1 MQIASLFAKDINRP
15 INGVIKVA
23 QDDTDTIRQEL
34 DEYVVTTE
42 LSRHFSNFFE
52 SYERSLDVPTADMGV
67 WISGF
72 FGSGKSHFLKMLSY
86 LLANRVV
93 DGVPAIDF
101 FKGKIEDPMVES
113 KMVRV
118 TGIPT
123 EVILFNID
131 SKGGQWKERAEAK
144 TALLRAFA
152 RVFYEHMGFYG
163 EDLKLARLE
172 QFIDSRG
179 KTEEF
184 REAFAR
190 VNGGDWLDDRAQYN
204 FFEDDVVE
212 VMQEVLGMSEES
224 ARNWFNGT
232 ESDVISIDL
241 LTDQIKSYVDARKA
255 QNGGKFRLV
264 FAVDE
269 VGQFIGSDV
278 NLMLNLQTIVE
289 ELGSKCQSDVWV
301 MVTSQEAIDDITK
314 VAGNDFSKIQGRF
327 ATRLS
332 LSSSSVDE
340 VIKRRVLDKKD
351 SAREMLKDEY
361 EQQSSV
367 LKNLFTFE
375 DSQGDLKGYAGPV
388 DFEQSYPFVNY
399 QFKIMPNVL
408 AEIRKHGYSGK
419 HLSSGERSMLS
430 GFQEAAQQLQD
441 SDTTALM
448 PLWRFY
454 DTITTFLEHGITQ
467 VFSRSGAAVRDNAGL
482 LPQDVEVLKTLYLI
496 RYIPDIK
503 PTIGNIAILMIDD
516 MNVDKIALR
525 EQVQASLDRLVREN
539 YVGRNGDRYTFLT
552 DEEQEIAREISNT
565 TIDPSEV
572 IEEIKKILFDG
583 IYTAKKYRLG
593 ANDFPVD
600 RYVDDTL
607 YGNSQGGMKLN
618 VITLGNA
625 EYEGLDANTIAI
637 KSTGQA
643 LIVLPDDERYYDALQ
658 SAARIRR
665 YVRTKNVQQLPESTQ
680 RIIEAKQKE
689 ARANREEA
697 KGLLAEAVGS
707 AHVAI
712 DGRTMTVRSTNPV
725 DVFEEALKE
734 LVSSTFTKADYI
746 TQTVEGTSEL
756 VRILGDAES
765 KTAAFGQMGGANDK
779 AIDEMERFLN
789 SQAGLHQE
797 PSMEDI
803 QRRFQTKPYGWR
815 EYDIAGVVARLIA
828 SGQAQAKIGGVVQ
841 SVQDAQDRQRIASAL
856 TGRNAAS
863 MAVVR
868 RERPSDASI
877 EKTRK
882 VLRELDPTLT
892 VPDDLDELVIVVRDS
907 LTKDKEWCVLLLQEE
922 YEKADYPQRDLVEQ
936 GAKITGDILANAAD
950 ERALLAAFTKAETE
964 LLDWNEDVEGLR
976 GFFPNQQRI
985 FDEAAALLKS
995 MQAESAYL
1003 ESDAQAQ
1010 EAMRAIREI
1019 LHDAKPY
1026 RKIPS
1031 LTPLINDLKNAYEK
1045 VLTAGKHEVLDL
1057 MDSTLEQIE
1066 EYADG
1071 LDVDASQVIAQ
1082 AKEEL
1087 ARRKGQVHSAQ
1098 SRTVLDTVRVQL
1110 DTWRKNQ
1117 LAKIDKLIAPAQ
1129 SPSGEAVEEEPR
1141 IRTVE
1146 RARLCPPR
1154 LLSSEQEIDAYVG
1167 QIREKLLDALAGS
1180 DSVSIH

>member
-1 MQIASLFAKDINRP
+1 M
-15 INGVIKVA
+15 
-23 QDDTDTIRQEL
+23 
-34 DEYVVTTE
+34 
-42 LSRHFSNFFE
+42 
-52 SYERSLDVPTADMGV
+52 
-67 WISGF
+67 
-72 FGSGKSHFLKMLSY
+72 
-86 LLANRVV
+86 
-93 DGVPAIDF
+93 
-101 FKGKIEDPMVES
+101 
-113 KMVRV
+113 
-118 TGIPT
+118 
-123 EVILFNID
+123 
-131 SKGGQWKERAEAK
+131 
-144 TALLRAFA
+144 
-152 RVFYEHMGFYG
+152 
-163 EDLKLARLE
+163 
-172 QFIDSRG
+172 
-179 KTEEF
+179 
-184 REAFAR
+184 
-190 VNGGDWLDDRAQYN
+190 
-204 FFEDDVVE
+204 
-212 VMQEVLGMSEES
+212 
-224 ARNWFNGT
+224 
-232 ESDVISIDL
+232 
-241 LTDQIKSYVDARKA
+241 
-255 QNGGKFRLV
+255 
-264 FAVDE
+264 
-269 VGQFIGSDV
+269 
-278 NLMLNLQTIVE
+278 
-289 ELGSKCQSDVWV
+289 
-301 MVTSQEAIDDITK
+301 
-314 VAGNDFSKIQGRF
+314 
-327 ATRLS
+327 
-332 LSSSSVDE
+332 
-340 VIKRRVLDKKD
+340 
-351 SAREMLKDEY
+351 
-361 EQQSSV
+361 
-367 LKNLFTFE
+367 
-375 DSQGDLKGYAGPV
+375 
-388 DFEQSYPFVNY
+388 
-399 QFKIMPNVL
+399 
-408 AEIRKHGYSGK
+408 
-419 HLSSGERSMLS
+419 
-430 GFQEAAQQLQD
+430 
-441 SDTTALM
+441 
-448 PLWRFY
+448 
-454 DTITTFLEHGITQ
+454 
-467 VFSRSGAAVRDNAGL
+467 
-482 LPQDVEVLKTLYLI
+482 PQDVEVLKTLYLI

-503 PTIGNIAILMIDD
+503 PTVGNIAILMIDD

-593 ANDFPVD
+593 ANDFPID

-637 KSTGQA
+637 KSAGQA

-658 SAARIRR
+658 NAARIRR
-665 YVRTKNVQQLPESTQ
+665 YVRTKNVQALPESTQ

-697 KGLLAEAVGS
+697 RGLLAEAVGS
-707 AHVAI
+707 AHVTV
-712 DGRTMTVRSTNPV
+712 DGRSMNIRSASPV

-746 TQTVEGTSEL
+746 TQQVEGASDL
-756 VRILGDAES
+756 VNILGGMDL
-765 KTAAFGQMGGANDK
+765 TGAFDQMGGANDK

-803 QRRFQTKPYGWR
+803 QRRFQTRPYGWR

-841 SVQDAQDRQRIASAL
+841 NVQDAQGRQRIASAL

-877 EKTRK
+877 EKTRR

-892 VPDDLDELVIVVRDS
+892 VPDDLDELVIVVRDN
-907 LTKDKEWCVLLLQEE
+907 LTNNKEWCVQLIQDE

-985 FDEAAALLKS
+985 FDEAAALLES
-995 MQAESAYL
+995 MQAENAYL

-1010 EAMRAIREI
+1010 EVMQSIRDI

-1026 RKIPS
+1026 RKIPN

-1045 VLTAGKHEVLDL
+1045 VLTAGKHDLLDL

-1129 SPSGEAVEEEPR
+1129 SPAGEVAEEEPR
-1141 IRTVE
+1141 IKTIE
-1146 RARLCPPR
+1146 RARLCPPK
-1154 LLSSEQEIDAYVG
+1154 LLSSEQEVDAYVE
-1167 QIREKLLDALAGS
+1167 QVRKKLLDALAGS